1 MAVGGRV
8 LGDRR
13 VALITGAGGLL
24 GNAFCQALYT
34 RYDIVAVHRKR
45 TPAVPT
51 QYEWFVDPFAPE
63 AALPEN
69 DSRVHLLES
78 DLNEP
83 GEVERIVDLALARF
97 GTVDLLIN
105 NAAHTTFRAGGV
117 LDGDTSPA
125 EFDDHFHTNVAVP
138 LRVATRLAQRCWLHD
153 RETNLARNR
162 NIVNVSSMSS
172 TAVDEGGHALHGASK
187 AALNQLGRHLAVEF
201 KEFGVR
207 VNTIAPAPFPA
218 SVPTEKV
225 LLSILELDRGRM
237 TGGVYAIEG
246 PLEAGEP
253 VGLHTLT
260 TTPAPLTTTA
270 TPN

>member
-1 MAVGGRV
+1 MTVGGRV
-8 LGDRR
+8 LGDRK
-13 VALITGAGGLL
+13 VALITGAGGVL

-34 RYDIVAVHRKR
+34 EYDIVAVHRTR

-51 QYEWFVDPFAPE
+51 QYEWFVDPFDPE
-63 AALPEN
+63 AELPEN
-69 DSRVHLLES
+69 DSRVYLLES

-83 GEVERIVDLALARF
+83 GEVERVVDLALARF

-105 NAAHTTFRAGGV
+105 NAAHTTFHGRGV
-117 LDGDTSPA
+117 VDGDTA
-125 EFDDHFHTNVAVP
+125 LDDFDNHFHTNVAVP
-138 LRVATRLAQRCWLHD
+138 LRLATRLAQRRWLHD

-162 NIVNVSSMSS
+162 NVVNVSSMSG
-172 TAVDEGGHALHGASK
+172 TEVHEGGQALYGASK
-187 AALNQLGRHLAVEF
+187 AALNHLGRHLAVEF
-201 KEFGVR
+201 EEFGVR
-207 VNTIAPAPFPA
+207 VNTIAPRAFPT

-246 PLEAGEP
+246 PLETEEP
-253 VGLHTLT
+253 TGRHTLT
-260 TTPAPLTTTA
+260 ATPAPLTTTA